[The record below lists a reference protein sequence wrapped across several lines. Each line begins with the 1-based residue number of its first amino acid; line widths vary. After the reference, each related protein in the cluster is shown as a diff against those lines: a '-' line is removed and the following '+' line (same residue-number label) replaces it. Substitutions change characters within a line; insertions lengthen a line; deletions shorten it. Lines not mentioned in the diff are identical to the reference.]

1 MTVMANLLAG
11 SGVDECLTRTDSAG
25 ARNFLADPP
34 GSTVALGDST
44 RTAETSDTCEPIG
57 NTADRY
63 KSRLNLALGS
73 LVASKQAQ
81 A

>member
-1 MTVMANLLAG
+1 MRGGDGVYGL
-11 SGVDECLTRTDSAG
+11 GVDECLTRADSG
-25 ARNFLADPP
+25 RARNFLSGAL
-34 GSTVALGDST
+34 GNAVALAGSA
-44 RTAETSDTCEPIG
+44 RTVETSDTCEPIG